1 MKNDNVKFKIMESFQ
16 DFIKRKKQML
26 IQMKDISRE
35 GYFYYEREAVTY
47 MPQYNLNEK
56 YFVIERLK
64 LTKMEGKISYKNEK
78 IGNIEYRIGY
88 YIVGKIGRAK
98 NRWVW
103 GQFCPMIPNDD
114 FNKLF
119 KKAKKEKTIIC

>member
-1 MKNDNVKFKIMESFQ
+1 MTKVNVKLKIMELFQ
-16 DFIKRKKQML
+16 NFIKRKKQTL

-64 LTKMEGKISYKNEK
+64 LTKMEGKISLDSN
-78 IGNIEYRIGY
+78 
-88 YIVGKIGRAK
+88 
-98 NRWVW
+98 
-103 GQFCPMIPNDD
+103 F
-114 FNKLF
+114 
-119 KKAKKEKTIIC
+119 